1 VIMASIATIIA
12 VLAAAGALAS
22 WIAGGVFYARALR
35 ERGEAGGLTAIAW
48 PFVLA
53 RVRGSAGAGQVN
65 KALVAFLTCAM
76 IGAAATSVATN
87 LHRMSK

>member
-1 VIMASIATIIA
+1 MASIATIIA

-22 WIAGGVFYARALR
+22 WIAGGLFYARALR
-35 ERGEAGGLTAIAW
+35 ERGEAAWLTAIVW
-48 PFVLA
+48 PFSIG
-53 RVRGSAGAGQVN
+53 RVRDGAGASQVN

-76 IGAAATSVATN
+76 ISVAATSVATN

>member
-1 VIMASIATIIA
+1 MATIATIIA
-12 VLAAAGALAS
+12 ILAAAGALAS

-35 ERGEAGGLTAIAW
+35 EGGDESWLPAIAW
-48 PFVLA
+48 PFALA
-53 RVRGSAGAGQVN
+53 RVRDSAGASLVN

-76 IGAAATSVATN
+76 IGFAATSVATN

>member
-1 VIMASIATIIA
+1 MASIATFIA
-12 VLAAAGALAS
+12 IMAAAGALAS

-35 ERGEAGGLTAIAW
+35 ERGDRAWLPALVW
-48 PFVLA
+48 PFATA
-53 RVRGSAGAGQVN
+53 RVRGSAGAAQVN

>member
-1 VIMASIATIIA
+1 MASIATIIA

-35 ERGEAGGLTAIAW
+35 EHGDRSWPRAIAW
-48 PFVLA
+48 PFALA
-53 RVRGSAGAGQVN
+53 RVRDRAGAGQVN

-76 IGAAATSVATN
+76 IGVAATSVATN